1 MSDPILS
8 RLSPE
13 ASIVLVRL
21 RSLGDTVLV
30 TPAFSLLR
38 RAMPRA
44 SIHVAMEERF
54 ADVLAGQ
61 PDIDGVVR
69 LATGASALGK
79 TRLVRDLR
87 ALQPSL
93 CVDMHGGTTA
103 AWCTALSGARWRAG
117 FAHFRQR
124 WAYNVQIPR
133 PQEVL
138 GRDEH
143 ESVHTAEH
151 HAAAVMHLAGT
162 LEPIPGARLAAAPAD
177 ADQPYAIL
185 HAGATYA
192 TKTWQLAHFLALA
205 GRLQERHGLEPV
217 FVCGPDEAD
226 LAAKLSDFQV
236 RQGLPLP
243 DLMSLL
249 AGAQLF
255 VGNDSGPAHIA
266 AAFDVPCVTIFGSSN
281 SKTWHP
287 WMTRHR
293 VVETD
298 WDCKPCPGDRCYA
311 FDEPRCILSVTPEA
325 VARAV
330 DELLAEGR
338 SAS

>member
-8 RLSPE
+8 QLDPD

-44 SIHVAMEERF
+44 SIHVAMDERF

-61 PDIDGVVR
+61 PDIDGVLR
-69 LATGASALGK
+69 LATGAGTLGK
-79 TRLVRDLR
+79 ARLLRDLR
-87 ALQPSL
+87 TLRPSL

-103 AWCTALSGARWRAG
+103 AWFTALSGARWRAG

-124 WAYNVQIPR
+124 WAYNIRIPH
-133 PQEVL
+133 PQHVL
-138 GRDEH
+138 GRD
-143 ESVHTAEH
+143 SDGDVHTAEH
-151 HAAAVMHLAGT
+151 HAAAIMHLGGRVDA
-162 LEPIPGARLAAAPAD
+162 IPGARLAAMPAR
-177 ADQPYAIL
+177 AEPPYAVL
-185 HAGATYA
+185 HAGAAYA
-192 TKTWQLAHFLALA
+192 TKTWQLSHFLGLA
-205 GRLQERHGLEPV
+205 SQLRKRHGLEPI
-217 FVCGPDEAD
+217 FVAGPGEAD
-226 LAAKLSDFQV
+226 LSAKVSGFGV
-236 RQGLPLP
+236 RQGLPLA

-249 AGAQLF
+249 AGARLF

-281 SKTWHP
+281 SKIWHP
-287 WMTRHR
+287 WKTQHR
-293 VVETD
+293 VVETA

-311 FDEPRCILSVTPEA
+311 FDEPRCILSVTPAA
-325 VARAV
+325 VTQAV
-330 DELLAEGR
+330 DELLAECPR
-338 SAS
+338 AS

>member
-1 MSDPILS
+1 MSDPVLS
-8 RLSPE
+8 RLAPE

-54 ADVLAGQ
+54 ADLLAGQ

-69 LATGASALGK
+69 LATGAGALGK
-79 TRLVRDLR
+79 ARLVRELR
-87 ALQPSL
+87 ALRPSL
-93 CVDMHGGTTA
+93 CIDMHGGTTA

-124 WAYNVQIPR
+124 WAYNVRIPR
-133 PQEVL
+133 PQAVL
-138 GRDEH
+138 GRDEN

-151 HAAAVMHLAGT
+151 HAAAIMHLGGR
-162 LEPIPGARLAAAPAD
+162 LESIPGARLAVAPAD
-177 ADQPYAIL
+177 ADRPYAIL

-192 TKTWQLAHFLALA
+192 TKTWQLSHFLALA
-205 GRLQERHGLEPV
+205 DLLQRRHGLEPV
-217 FVCGPDEAD
+217 FVAGPDEAD
-226 LAAKLSDFQV
+226 LAAKLAGSQV

-249 AGAQLF
+249 AGARLF

-281 SKTWHP
+281 SKIWHP
-287 WMTRHR
+287 WKTRHR
-293 VVETD
+293 VVETA

-311 FDEPRCILSVTPEA
+311 FDEPRCILSVTPDA
-325 VARAV
+325 VAQAV
-330 DELLAEGR
+330 DELLAECR

>member
-1 MSDPILS
+1 MSDPVLS

-69 LATGASALGK
+69 LATGAGALSK

-138 GRDEH
+138 GRDEG

-205 GRLQERHGLEPV
+205 DRLRKRHGLEPV

-236 RQGLPLP
+236 RHGLPLP

-249 AGAQLF
+249 AGARLF

-281 SKTWHP
+281 SKIWHP

-293 VVETD
+293 VVETA

-330 DELLAEGR
+330 DELLAECQV
-338 SAS
+338 AS

>member
-30 TPAFSLLR
+30 TPAFTLLR

-69 LATGASALGK
+69 LATGAGTLGK
-79 TRLVRDLR
+79 ARLLRDLR

-93 CVDMHGGTTA
+93 CLDMHGGTTA

-124 WAYNVQIPR
+124 WAYNVRIPR

-138 GRDEH
+138 GREED

-162 LEPIPGARLAAAPAD
+162 LEPIPSARLAAAPPD

-192 TKTWQLAHFLALA
+192 TKTWQLSHFLAFA
-205 GRLQERHGLEPV
+205 NRLRKGYGLEPV
-217 FVCGPDEAD
+217 FVAGPEEAD
-226 LAAKLSDFQV
+226 LAAKLTDFQV

-249 AGAQLF
+249 AGARLF

-281 SKTWHP
+281 SKIWHP
-287 WMTRHR
+287 WKTRHR

-325 VARAV
+325 VAQAV
-330 DELLAEGR
+330 DELLAEGQV
-338 SAS
+338 AS

>member
-8 RLSPE
+8 RLAPE

-44 SIHVAMEERF
+44 TIHVAMEERF

-69 LATGASALGK
+69 LATSTGALGK
-79 TRLVRDLR
+79 ARLVRDLR
-87 ALQPSL
+87 ALRPSL
-93 CVDMHGGTTA
+93 CLDMHGGTTA

-124 WAYNVQIPR
+124 WAYNVPIPR

-138 GRDEH
+138 GRARD

-151 HAAAVMHLAGT
+151 HAAAIMHLGGR
-162 LEPIPGARLAAAPAD
+162 LESIPGARLAAAPAD
-177 ADQPYAIL
+177 AGQPYAIL
-185 HAGATYA
+185 HAGATFA
-192 TKTWQLAHFLALA
+192 TKTWQLSHFSALA
-205 GRLQERHGLEPV
+205 DRLRNLHGLEPV
-217 FVCGPDEAD
+217 FVAGPDEAG
-226 LAAKLSDFQV
+226 LAAKLTGFPV

-243 DLMSLL
+243 ELMSLL
-249 AGAQLF
+249 AGARLF

-266 AAFDVPCVTIFGSSN
+266 AAFEVPCVTIFGSSN
-281 SKTWHP
+281 SRIWHP
-287 WMTRHR
+287 WNTRHR
-293 VVETD
+293 VVETA

-325 VARAV
+325 VAQAV
-330 DELLAEGR
+330 DELLAERR
-338 SAS
+338 SIN

>member
-8 RLSPE
+8 LLAPE

-54 ADVLAGQ
+54 ADVLADQ

-69 LATGASALGK
+69 LEAGAGTLGK
-79 TRLVRDLR
+79 ARLVRALR
-87 ALQPSL
+87 ALKPSL
-93 CVDMHGGTTA
+93 CIDMHGGTTA

-124 WAYNVQIPR
+124 WAYNVRIPR

-138 GRDEH
+138 GRGEG

-151 HAAAVMHLAGT
+151 HAAAIMHLGGG
-162 LEPIPGARLAAAPAD
+162 LESIPGARLAAAPAD

-192 TKTWQLAHFLALA
+192 TKTWQLSHFLALA
-205 GRLQERHGLEPV
+205 DQLQRRYGLEPV
-217 FVCGPDEAD
+217 FVAGPDEAD
-226 LAAKLSDFQV
+226 LAAGLAGFQV

-266 AAFDVPCVTIFGSSN
+266 AAFEVPCVTIFGSSN
-281 SKTWHP
+281 SKIWHP
-287 WMTRHR
+287 WKTRHR
-293 VVETD
+293 VVETA

-325 VARAV
+325 VEQAV
-330 DELLAEGR
+330 DELLAER
-338 SAS
+338 RHAS

>member
-54 ADVLAGQ
+54 ADLLAGQ

-69 LATGASALGK
+69 LATGAGALGK
-79 TRLVRDLR
+79 ARLLREIR

-93 CVDMHGGTTA
+93 CIDMHGGTTA

-124 WAYNVQIPR
+124 WAYNVRIPR

-138 GRDEH
+138 ERAED

-151 HAAAVMHLAGT
+151 HAAAIMHLGGR
-162 LEPIPGARLAAAPAD
+162 LESIPGARLAAVPAD
-177 ADQPYAIL
+177 ADRPYAII

-192 TKTWQLAHFLALA
+192 TKTWQLSHFLAMA
-205 GRLQERHGLEPV
+205 DRLRKRHGLEPV
-217 FVCGPDEAD
+217 FVAGPDEAD
-226 LAAKLSDFQV
+226 LAAKLAGFQV

-249 AGAQLF
+249 AGARLF

-266 AAFDVPCVTIFGSSN
+266 AAFNVPCVTIFGSSN
-281 SKTWHP
+281 SKIWHP
-287 WMTRHR
+287 WKTRHR
-293 VVETD
+293 VVETA

-311 FDEPRCILSVTPEA
+311 FEEPRCILSVTPEA
-325 VARAV
+325 VAQAV
-330 DELLAEGR
+330 DELLAERR

>member
-1 MSDPILS
+1 
-8 RLSPE
+8 
-13 ASIVLVRL
+13 
-21 RSLGDTVLV
+21 
-30 TPAFSLLR
+30 
-38 RAMPRA
+38 
-44 SIHVAMEERF
+44 
-54 ADVLAGQ
+54 
-61 PDIDGVVR
+61 
-69 LATGASALGK
+69 
-79 TRLVRDLR
+79 
-87 ALQPSL
+87 
-93 CVDMHGGTTA
+93 MHGGTTA

-124 WAYNVQIPR
+124 WAYNVRIPR

-138 GRDEH
+138 GREED

-162 LEPIPGARLAAAPAD
+162 LEPIPSARLAAAPPD

-192 TKTWQLAHFLALA
+192 TKTWQLSHFRALA
-205 GRLQERHGLEPV
+205 DRLRKRYGLEPV
-217 FVCGPDEAD
+217 FVAGPEEAD
-226 LAAKLSDFQV
+226 LAAKLTDFQV
-236 RQGLPLP
+236 RQGLPLS

-249 AGAQLF
+249 AGARLF

-281 SKTWHP
+281 SKIWHP
-287 WMTRHR
+287 WKTRHR

-325 VARAV
+325 VAQAV
-330 DELLAEGR
+330 DELLAEGQV
-338 SAS
+338 AS

>member
-69 LATGASALGK
+69 LATGAGTLGK
-79 TRLVRDLR
+79 ARLLRDLR

-93 CVDMHGGTTA
+93 CLDMHGGTTA
-103 AWCTALSGARWRAG
+103 AWCTVLSGARWRAG

-124 WAYNVQIPR
+124 WAYNVRIPR

-138 GRDEH
+138 GREED

-162 LEPIPGARLAAAPAD
+162 LEPIPSARLAAAPPD

-192 TKTWQLAHFLALA
+192 TKTWQLSHFRALA
-205 GRLQERHGLEPV
+205 DQLRKRYGLEPV
-217 FVCGPDEAD
+217 FVAGPEEAD
-226 LAAKLSDFQV
+226 LAAKLTDFQV
-236 RQGLPLP
+236 RQGLPLS

-249 AGAQLF
+249 AGARLF

-266 AAFDVPCVTIFGSSN
+266 AAFDVPCVTIFGSSS
-281 SKTWHP
+281 SKIWHP
-287 WMTRHR
+287 WKTRHR

-325 VARAV
+325 VAQAV
-330 DELLAEGR
+330 DELLAEGQV
-338 SAS
+338 AS

>member
-54 ADVLAGQ
+54 ADVLARQ

-69 LATGASALGK
+69 LATGAGTLGK
-79 TRLVRDLR
+79 ARLLRDLR

-93 CVDMHGGTTA
+93 CLDMHGGTTA

-124 WAYNVQIPR
+124 WAYNVRIPR

-138 GRDEH
+138 GREED

-162 LEPIPGARLAAAPAD
+162 LEPIPSARLAAAPPD

-192 TKTWQLAHFLALA
+192 TKTWQLSHFRALA
-205 GRLQERHGLEPV
+205 DRLRKRYGLEPV
-217 FVCGPDEAD
+217 FVAGPEEAD
-226 LAAKLSDFQV
+226 LAAKLTDFQV
-236 RQGLPLP
+236 RQGLPLS

-249 AGAQLF
+249 AGARLF

-281 SKTWHP
+281 SKIWHP
-287 WMTRHR
+287 WKTRHR

-325 VARAV
+325 VAQAV
-330 DELLAEGR
+330 DELLAEGQV
-338 SAS
+338 AS